1 MVLTSTT
8 NRTSLKQ
15 LLEQGPVLAPCV
27 YDCFSAL
34 VVEKLGFQAMCLSGG
49 EAAASLVGVPDIGLC
64 SFEEVCALVNRI
76 TCVSSLPMIVDID
89 TGYGNELNVIRTC
102 QRAAQAGAMAVHL
115 EDQKWPKRAGHMAGK
130 QVIPLEDYA
139 AKIKAAKYALKDTDC
154 LLIART
160 DAFHAIDKEAAIER
174 MLAAREAGAD
184 LCFIDQPDTKD
195 AIYEIAERV
204 PGWKMFGMASYG
216 GSPRMT
222 FEELTSLG
230 FNLCTLHFTMSAA
243 RLMMETWAKTIVTE
257 KNDFCVEAYL
267 KEHPHIASRHD
278 IVKTQEWLAL
288 GSMLNPN
295 IKQAERLQAK

>member
-1 MVLTSTT
+1 MKKERVT
-8 NRTSLKQ
+8 LKQ

-27 YDCFSAL
+27 YDCFTAL
-34 VVEKLGFQAMCLSGG
+34 VLEKYGFKALCLSGG

-64 SFEEVCALVNRI
+64 SFEEVYNLVNRI
-76 TCVSSLPMIVDID
+76 TNVCSLPMIMDID

-102 QRAAQAGAMAVHL
+102 ERAAQAGAMAVHL
-115 EDQKWPKRAGHMAGK
+115 EDQVWPKRAGHMSGK
-130 QVIPLEDYA
+130 QVIPIADYVG
-139 AKIKAAKYALKDTDC
+139 KIKAAKYALEGTDC

-160 DAFHAIDKEAAIER
+160 DAFHATNKEDAIQR

-184 LCFIDQPDTKD
+184 LCFIDQPDTHE

-222 FEELTSLG
+222 FEELTKLG

-243 RLMMETWAKTIVTE
+243 RLMMEKFAPIIKKE
-257 KNDFCVEAYL
+257 KNDFCLEAYL
-267 KEHPHIASRHD
+267 KEHPHRMTRHE
-278 IVKTQEWLAL
+278 IVGMNEWLEL
-288 GSMLNPN
+288 GAQFNAS
-295 IKQAERLQAK
+295 IKPAERIIAKD